1 MAGSDPRREKRDAVH
16 LSVHPGSEPTRNG
29 MLASV
34 SSARGVIRPFRSIA
48 RALIKRPRVLIFDEA
63 TSNLDPATVEAF
75 AATVNKLKGRATIL
89 FIAHILPQA
98 LKVDEV
104 IRFGGNPA
112 AGARVAPVAAVP
124 ASTAVTPISP

>member
-1 MAGSDPRREKRDAVH
+1 
-16 LSVHPGSEPTRNG
+16 

-34 SSARGVIRPFRSIA
+34 SPARGVIRPIRSIA
-48 RALIKRPRVLIFDEA
+48 RALIKRPRVLIFDEP
-63 TSNLDPATVEAF
+63 TSNFDPATAEAF

-104 IRFGGNPA
+104 MRFGGNPA